1 MPASISVANQV
12 VIWPLAAG
20 AQRGVQLA
28 AIQGVAPSFGVEL
41 RPLVVRDA
49 GEIEPAISAF
59 ARGSNGGLIVT
70 IGTLAQAQRD
80 LIITL
85 AARHKLLTVYG
96 NRFSIINGGGL
107 ISYGPD
113 FIDQYR
119 RAAGYVDR
127 ILKGEKPGDLPV
139 QRPTKVRFVVNLKT
153 AKALGLELSPTLV
166 GTADEVI
173 E

>member
-1 MPASISVANQV
+1 MPASISIANQV

-20 AQRGVQLA
+20 AQHGVQLA

-85 AARHKLLTVYG
+85 ARSEEHTSELQSRSDLVCRLL
-96 NRFSIINGGGL
+96 L
-107 ISYGPD
+107 
-113 FIDQYR
+113 
-119 RAAGYVDR
+119 
-127 ILKGEKPGDLPV
+127 EK
-139 QRPTKVRFVVNLKT
+139 
-153 AKALGLELSPTLV
+153 
-166 GTADEVI
+166 
-173 E
+173 

>member
-1 MPASISVANQV
+1 MPASISIANQV

-20 AQRGVQLA
+20 AQHGVQLA

-85 AARHKLLTVYG
+85 A
-96 NRFSIINGGGL
+96 
-107 ISYGPD
+107 GPASA
-113 FIDQYR
+113 F
-119 RAAGYVDR
+119 
-127 ILKGEKPGDLPV
+127 
-139 QRPTKVRFVVNLKT
+139 
-153 AKALGLELSPTLV
+153 LGLPLAHVRPPPTDLRNDRV
-166 GTADEVI
+166 
-173 E
+173 

>member
-1 MPASISVANQV
+1 MPASISVANQM

-20 AQRGVQLA
+20 AQHGVQLA

-70 IGTLAQAQRD
+70 IGTLAQAHRD

-85 AARHKLLTVYG
+85 AARHRLSAVYPF
-96 NRFSIINGGGL
+96 RMFVTSGGL
-107 ISYGPD
+107 TSYGPT
-113 FIDQYR
+113 Q
-119 RAAGYVDR
+119 
-127 ILKGEKPGDLPV
+127 
-139 QRPTKVRFVVNLKT
+139 
-153 AKALGLELSPTLV
+153 
-166 GTADEVI
+166 
-173 E
+173 